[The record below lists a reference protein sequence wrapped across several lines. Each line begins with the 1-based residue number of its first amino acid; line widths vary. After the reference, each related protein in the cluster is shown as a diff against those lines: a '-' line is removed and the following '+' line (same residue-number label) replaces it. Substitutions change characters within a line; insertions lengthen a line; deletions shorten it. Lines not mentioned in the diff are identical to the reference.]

1 MAAFDISVSI
11 AQGTFRLDFAV
22 SCEGRALALYGPSGS
37 GKTSVLEVIA
47 GIRGR
52 NEGASP
58 SAGACCSTQRPA
70 WTCPRGTAAW
80 AMRRRTRCSFP
91 SRRPPQHHL
100 RRPGDGLDHRGAVV
114 QRLAIGHLI
123 SRPVTDLSGGERQ
136 RVALAR
142 ALASKPAILLLDEPL
157 AALDKAMKRTVLEM
171 LVDVRDTLQ
180 IPMVYVTH
188 VSDEAT
194 AIAHYAVGSTAAL
207 SPLLDQRSE
216 SSRSRKPGSR
226 RLTPGGSLRSVLLGP

>member
-11 AQGTFRLDFAV
+11 AQGAFRLDFAV
-22 SCEGRALALYGPSGS
+22 SCDVRALALYGPSGS

-47 GIRGR
+47 GIRRPKRGHVAIGGHVLFDAAPGVDVPTRHRRVGYVPQDALLFPHLDVRR
-52 NEGASP
+52 NIMYGA
-58 SAGACCSTQRPA
+58 PA
-70 WTCPRGTAAW
+70 ADWT
-80 AMRRRTRCSFP
+80 
-91 SRRPPQHHL
+91 
-100 RRPGDGLDHRGAVV
+100 AVEPV
-114 QRLAIGHLI
+114 VERLAIGHLI

-157 AALDKAMKRTVLEM
+157 AALDRAMKRTVLQM
-171 LVDVRDTLQ
+171 LVDVRDSLQ

-194 AIAHYAVGSTAAL
+194 AIADYAVV
-207 SPLLDQRSE
+207 LDSG
-216 SSRSRKPGSR
+216 KV
-226 RLTPGGSLRSVLLGP
+226 GGAGPAEQVLAR